1 MPKFIRELEAIKFD
15 GSKEALDAALALFG
29 DDVIEVVGS
38 SLYVNE
44 RLIWC
49 EEPHRCTF
57 PLQTDNDLYFYKAW
71 DGEIGYTAASMF
83 ECMYKQ
89 VGDDGV
95 ARKMHPDKDG
105 K

>member
-1 MPKFIRELEAIKFD
+1 MPKFIQELEAIKYD

-44 RLIWC
+44 RLIWKD
-49 EEPHRCTF
+49 EVNRRTF
-57 PLQTDNDLYFYKAW
+57 PLDVDDMYFYKCW
-71 DGEIGYTAASMF
+71 DGEIGYVSANRF
-83 ECMYKQ
+83 EYTYKQ
-89 VGDDGV
+89 IGDDGV
-95 ARKMHPDKDG
+95 ARKMQPDKEG